1 MSADEKVMTPED
13 SKQEVTEAKF
23 DGAVSD
29 QSTLGAVQDLGG
41 PTPMNSKPDDES
53 NKLKTGGGP
62 TATAQKTNL
71 LMLVLRSTSLLKQ
84 KMQKA
89 TTLLRLTYPLM

>member
-62 TATAQKTNL
+62 TATAPKNKPSDASPQKHESVEAENAIPDTAVALN
-71 LMLVLRSTSLLKQ
+71 
-84 KMQKA
+84 A
-89 TTLLRLTYPLM
+89 AA

>member
-1 MSADEKVMTPED
+1 MSANEKVMTPED

-41 PTPMNSKPDDES
+41 PTPTNSKPDDC
-53 NKLKTGGGP
+53 
-62 TATAQKTNL
+62 L
-71 LMLVLRSTSLLKQ
+71 LYTSPSPRDVRSSR
-84 KMQKA
+84 MPSSA
-89 TTLLRLTYPLM
+89 

>member
-29 QSTLGAVQDLGG
+29 QSTFC
-41 PTPMNSKPDDES
+41 
-53 NKLKTGGGP
+53 
-62 TATAQKTNL
+62 L
-71 LMLVLRSTSLLKQ
+71 LYTSPSP
-84 KMQKA
+84 
-89 TTLLRLTYPLM
+89 RD